1 MGRTISVTDGVTGV
15 DNLNESINPY
25 SLYPLELAGRLPV
38 SAFPKVPAIPVDSV
52 S

>member
-1 MGRTISVTDGVTGV
+1 MGRTISVTDEVTSV

-25 SLYPLELAGRLPV
+25 SLYPLELARRLLV
-38 SAFPKVPAIPVDSV
+38 SAYPKVPAIPADSV